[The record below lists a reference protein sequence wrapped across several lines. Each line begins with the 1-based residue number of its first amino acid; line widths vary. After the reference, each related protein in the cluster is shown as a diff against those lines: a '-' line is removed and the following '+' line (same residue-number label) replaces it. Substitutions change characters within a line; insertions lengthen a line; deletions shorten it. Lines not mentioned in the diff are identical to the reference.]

1 MVQLAYFILFA
12 AIWSAGNGILHN
24 FFVLKKG
31 LPYDREL
38 IRLLIDG
45 HILIFAGIFYSLAF
59 KGIKLGEPLAFSI
72 AIAVSIFLLG
82 YCALIFKLIPSIGMI
97 AVNLIALG
105 WLLIA
110 KYKS

>member
-1 MVQLAYFILFA
+1 MVQLSYFILFA
-12 AIWSAGNGILHN
+12 ALWSTGNGILHN

-45 HILIFAGIFYSLAF
+45 HILIFAGIFYALTF
-59 KGIKLGEPLAFSI
+59 KGIKQGEALAYWI
-72 AIAVSIFLLG
+72 AIGVSIFLLG

-97 AVNLIALG
+97 GVNLIALI
-105 WLLIA
+105 WLVIL
-110 KYKS
+110 KFK